1 MSNKDL
7 EEVEFP
13 IHWDSTTLE
22 NFIPDFTSH
31 VGYDVPLS
39 ARIKN
44 LGAPRFIFDKE
55 EMNIKFGME
64 VEVWDEDFREYF
76 LSIKYH
82 DVMIDFDMWLE
93 GMNILTDWNTIKMEN
108 AEINSDML
116 RDFERTHANKR
127 VTQFF
132 NYAFDLIIPWA
143 NEFHPKGVSSIP
155 IPETIVD
162 LVKIRNLKMAVRD
175 NYFSFTLDPEFIMVT
190 PAERQ
195 RHNMIVLSQNPNTFD
210 ILRYIQEAIHALFFQ
225 Y

>member
-7 EEVEFP
+7 EDVEFP

-22 NFIPDFTSH
+22 NFIPDFTSQ

-82 DVMIDFDMWLE
+82 DVIIDFDMWLE
-93 GMNILTDWNTIKMEN
+93 GMNVLTDWNTIKMDH

-116 RDFERTHANKR
+116 KDF
-127 VTQFF
+127 
-132 NYAFDLIIPWA
+132 
-143 NEFHPKGVSSIP
+143 
-155 IPETIVD
+155 
-162 LVKIRNLKMAVRD
+162 
-175 NYFSFTLDPEFIMVT
+175 
-190 PAERQ
+190 
-195 RHNMIVLSQNPNTFD
+195 
-210 ILRYIQEAIHALFFQ
+210 
-225 Y
+225 